1 MGPKPGV
8 LKSLLSAAGIFLFLF
23 LGWVPLQSLGKEA
36 FSVEFYYEN
45 VCASCNGDADFFQLY
60 EDCLSQDEKDALQGK
75 TTTYNVF
82 LDSCRER
89 YDKQARELD
98 IPEGTPLPVLIV
110 NGEWA
115 SGLAQME
122 PLLHQ
127 AAQLADNAVFDR
139 SQVQEAEDIDNKT
152 VLSKEEIRLFEQL
165 ETLLLESQKPVLLL
179 FTTEAC
185 EDCESVK
192 DWLNLQPEIA
202 KTELLEYNIIKDPC
216 LNLLKA
222 LFRDYN
228 LPEQEQKVPALF
240 FGNQVK
246 TGAAAITA
254 LEPEA
259 LAGDSGIKS
268 DTTAG
273 DSGIK
278 SDTAAGDSGIKSDTA
293 AGDSGT
299 DLLLSALRRARTALE
314 DNGASQNRQSLLTL
328 AGAGLL
334 AGLNPCSISMLLMLL
349 SIMVTEKASVWKN
362 GLLYLCGKYAAYF
375 TIGLAIY
382 HSAAGLEGRF
392 LAGAG
397 RILNGILIL
406 LFVLAGILYVMDALR
421 IFRQDYG
428 KIRTQLPAE
437 MRKWNHNLIKKAGN
451 YTGVLKPL
459 LILGLGMAISVGEF
473 FCTGQ
478 IYMASITYLLR
489 DGVTLVWLYFVVY
502 VTAMSLPAF
511 LMLAI
516 IQKTRNTEH
525 ISEFMLRHLGAVKIF
540 NALLFFGYAVYF
552 LLF

>member
-246 TGAAAITA
+246 TGAAAITS

-259 LAGDSGIKS
+259 LAEN
-268 DTTAG
+268 
-273 DSGIK
+273 
-278 SDTAAGDSGIKSDTA
+278 
-293 AGDSGT
+293 SGT
-299 DLLLSALRRARTALE
+299 DFLLSALRRARTALE

-406 LFVLAGILYVMDALR
+406 LFFLAGILYVMDALR

-428 KIRTQLPAE
+428 KIRTQLPAG

-489 DGVTLVWLYFVVY
+489 DGITLVWLYFVVY